1 MTGHAGTGELL
12 RLAVRRDR
20 VVLPAWL
27 LGLGVVTFYAGRAM
41 GTAFPTQASLDAYAA
56 SAAHS
61 PALVAMSGPPLAL
74 DTLPGVVLT
83 KVWMMSLLGVSLMA
97 LLEVVRHTRAE
108 EEAGREELLRGVA
121 VGRQAPAAAALLL
134 GCGASVALGALT
146 ALALAGAT
154 VPAGSAVLYG
164 ASTAVLGVV
173 FAAVGVCLAQV
184 FAHARAAQGTGLA
197 LVGLAYV
204 VRAVGDV
211 RGDWLVWLSPMGWAQ
226 ATHVLG
232 EQRWWPLGVGLL
244 AGAALTLLAGRL
256 SATRDLDAGLVA
268 PRPGAPAAGPLLS
281 GALGLAVRLERGTL
295 AGWAAGMLVLTAMIG
310 SLTGSV
316 EDMARD
322 NPALDSY
329 LRRTGEGSFVES
341 FLATLLLVVALLA
354 SGYPVSAASRLRA
367 EESSGRLE
375 PLLATGLAR
384 GRWLSAW
391 LGVTVGGTVVL
402 LFLGGLG
409 LGLTAGAGVRPLH
422 LGAQALLYA
431 PAALSL
437 AALVVLL
444 FGWRPG
450 WAAGGWVALGACFV
464 LGWLGPLLDLPRA
477 VVDLSPFSHVPQVP
491 VVGTTFGAASWTA
504 VAVVLLV
511 AAGWAGFRRR
521 DVA

>member
-1 MTGHAGTGELL
+1 MTGYAGTRELL

-27 LGLGVVTFYAGRAM
+27 LGLSGVTFYAGRAM

-108 EEAGREELLRGVA
+108 EEAGREELLRGAV

-134 GCGASVALGALT
+134 GCGASLALGALT
-146 ALALAGAT
+146 AFALVGAT
-154 VPAGSAVLYG
+154 VPAASAVLYG

-204 VRAVGDV
+204 GRAVGDV

-226 ATHVLG
+226 GTHVLG
-232 EQRWWPLGVGLL
+232 DERWWPLGLGLL
-244 AGAALTLLAGRL
+244 VAAALTLLARRL
-256 SATRDLDAGLVA
+256 SATRDLGAGLVA
-268 PRPGAPAAGPLLS
+268 PRPGAPAAGRLLS
-281 GALGLAVRLERGTL
+281 GPLGLAVRLERGAL
-295 AGWAAGMLVLTAMIG
+295 AGWAAGVFVLTVMIG
-310 SLTGSV
+310 SLSGSV

-322 NPALDSY
+322 NPALDTY
-329 LRRTGEGSFVES
+329 LRRTGQGSFVES
-341 FLATLLLVVALLA
+341 FLATMLLVVALLA
-354 SGYPVSAASRLRA
+354 SGYAISAASRLRA
-367 EESSGRLE
+367 EESAGRLE
-375 PLLATGLAR
+375 PVLATGLSR

-391 LGVTVGGTVVL
+391 LAVAVAGTVAL

-409 LGLTAGAGVRPLH
+409 LGLAAGEGVRPWQLA
-422 LGAQALLYA
+422 AQALLYA

-437 AALVVLL
+437 AALVVLM

-450 WAAGGWVALGACFV
+450 WTSVGWAALGACFV